1 MAGSILSTLLGAP
14 SFSVTDES
22 TGAAIWT
29 DLGIVDVEVMLS
41 SENTDQPLSNQQV
54 DDISVWQDILAADVA
69 SVKIISPD
77 RLRVTALCADLSTVK
92 SIIAYFNNL
101 TATMS
106 INTKSII
113 TRYLALSEC
122 DIEQSGEM
130 ISAVR
135 IVMVFEQAQP
145 SESTGYA
152 PAQDADQSV
161 YGISIA
167 NPPSVVPLA
176 TLTKAIASATS
187 SIAPIVSGALIDSLG
202 GPFILDS
209 SKLS

>member
-1 MAGSILSTLLGAP
+1 MTASILSTLLGKP
-14 SFSVTDES
+14 TFTVTDEA
-22 TGAAIWT
+22 TGAVIWT
-29 DLGIVDVEVMLS
+29 DLGIVSVEVMLS

-54 DDISVWQDILAADVA
+54 DDISTWQDILAADIQ

-77 RLRVTALCADLSTVK
+77 RLRVTALCSGLSTVK
-92 SIIAYFNNL
+92 SIIAYFGNL
-101 TATMS
+101 SSTLS

-113 TRYLALSEC
+113 TRYLVMSEC

-152 PAQDADQSV
+152 PQQGADQSV
-161 YGISIA
+161 YGVSIA

-176 TLTKAIASATS
+176 TLTKAIASATQIIPA
-187 SIAPIVSGALIDSLG
+187 SISWTTANYHDDI
-202 GPFILDS
+202 
-209 SKLS
+209 

>member
-1 MAGSILSTLLGAP
+1 MTASILSTLLGKP
-14 SFSVTDES
+14 TFTVTDEA
-22 TGAAIWT
+22 TGAVIWT
-29 DLGIVDVEVMLS
+29 DLGIVSVEVMLS

-54 DDISVWQDILAADVA
+54 DDISTWQDILAADIQ

-77 RLRVTALCADLSTVK
+77 RLRVTALCSDLSTVK
-92 SIIAYFNNL
+92 SIISYFGNL
-101 TATMS
+101 SSTLS

-113 TRYLALSEC
+113 TRYLVMSEC

-152 PAQDADQSV
+152 PQQGADQSG
-161 YGISIA
+161 YGVSIA

-176 TLTKAIASATS
+176 TLTKAIASATQIIPA
-187 SIAPIVSGALIDSLG
+187 SISDALIDTLG
-202 GPFILDS
+202 STFILDH

>member
-1 MAGSILSTLLGAP
+1 MANTILSTLLGTP
-14 SFSVTDES
+14 TFSVTDDS

-29 DLGIVDVEVMLS
+29 DLGIVDVEVSLS
-41 SENTDQPLSNQQV
+41 SDNTDQPLSNQQI
-54 DDISVWQDILAADVA
+54 DDISVWQDILAADIQ

-77 RLRVTALCADLSTVK
+77 RLRVTALCSNLSTVK
-92 SIIAYFNNL
+92 SVIAYFNNL
-101 TATMS
+101 SATMS
-106 INTKSII
+106 INTKSVI
-113 TRYLALSEC
+113 TRYLVMSEC

-145 SESTGYA
+145 SQSTGYA
-152 PAQDADQSV
+152 PEQAADQSV

-167 NPPSVVPLA
+167 NTPQVIPLA
-176 TLTKAIASATS
+176 TLTKAIASATAN
-187 SIAPIVSGALIDSLG
+187 IPPILSGALIDSLG
-202 GPFILDS
+202 GPFILNS

>member
-1 MAGSILSTLLGAP
+1 MPGSILSTVLGAP
-14 SFSVTDES
+14 SFKVTDEA
-22 TGAAIWT
+22 TNAAIWT
-29 DLGIVDVEVMLS
+29 DLGIVDVEISNS

-54 DDISVWQDILAADVA
+54 DSSGTFQSIFSKDVA
-69 SVKIISPD
+69 SVKIISPS
-77 RLRVTALCADLSTVK
+77 RLRVTSLCADLSTVK

-113 TRYLALSEC
+113 TRYLVLSEC

-135 IVMVFEQAQP
+135 VVMVFEQAQP

-152 PAQDADQSV
+152 PAQAADQSV